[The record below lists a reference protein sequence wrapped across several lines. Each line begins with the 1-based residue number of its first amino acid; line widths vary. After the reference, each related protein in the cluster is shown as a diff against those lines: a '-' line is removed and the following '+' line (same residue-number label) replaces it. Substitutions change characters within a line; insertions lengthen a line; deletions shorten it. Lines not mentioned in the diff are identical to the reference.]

1 MPVRQAGLFGL
12 VEHRRRA
19 VRIPRTISDQ
29 YTTACVLAVVT
40 GVYADTLKARDVI
53 QEREQSAELGRAG
66 KLDFVP
72 SFGYG
77 SFGVLG
83 VGDDGRFE
91 GVAKGLAVYQKSA
104 ESFSGGEG
112 ITDKSNEHDV
122 FNLMD

>member
-12 VEHRRRA
+12 VGHRRRA

-29 YTTACVLAVVT
+29 YTTACVVAVVAS
-40 GVYADTLKARDVI
+40 VDADTLDAGDVI
-53 QEREQSAELGRAG
+53 QKREQSAELGRAG

-72 SFGYG
+72 AFGDG

-83 VGDDGRFE
+83 VGDNGRFE
-91 GVAKGLAVYQKSA
+91 SVAKILAVDIEFA
-104 ESFSGGEG
+104 ESFGGGEG
-112 ITDKSNEHDV
+112 ITDKSNEHDD

>member
-12 VEHRRRA
+12 VGHRRRV

-40 GVYADTLKARDVI
+40 GVYADTLEARDVI
-53 QEREQSAELGRAG
+53 QKREQSAELGRAG

-72 SFGYG
+72 TFGDG

-83 VGDDGRFE
+83 VGDGGRFE
-91 GVAKGLAVYQKSA
+91 GVAKILAVDIEPA

-112 ITDKSNEHDV
+112 ITDKSNEHDD
-122 FNLMD
+122 FNLRD